1 MERGALCTPAV
12 ILALALLILIIS
24 FGAVFAVISFRNR
37 RPGYFGS
44 EMGSNCS
51 HAAAIGE
58 QS

>member
-1 MERGALCTPAV
+1 MERGILYTLAV
-12 ILALALLILIIS
+12 VLALALLILIIS
-24 FGAVFAVISFRNR
+24 FGAVFALISFRNR

-44 EMGSNCS
+44 GMGSNCS